1 MIKKLFDQIRQINA
15 HGQEFWNARELMAPL
30 GYLEWRKFEGV
41 IRKAKESCKN
51 SGQNRDDHFVG
62 TAKMIKIASGTAK
75 EAFREVDDYHLSR
88 YACYLIAQN
97 GDPRKEEIAL
107 AQTYFAFQT
116 RKQEMSEL
124 FLEDSERVLLRGEM
138 SERNKKLAKAAH
150 GAGVINHAN
159 FQDFGYMGLY
169 GGLRQ
174 RDIHVKKK
182 LKPNEKILDHMGSE
196 ELGANIF
203 RATQAAAKLK
213 RENII
218 GQSHAN
224 KAHYD
229 VGKKV
234 RKTIQELGGTMPEKL
249 KTPANI
255 KEAQQRLKVRGKE
268 LL

>member
-1 MIKKLFDQIRQINA
+1 MED
-15 HGQEFWNARELMAPL
+15 
-30 GYLEWRKFEGV
+30 
-41 IRKAKESCKN
+41 
-51 SGQNRDDHFVG
+51 
-62 TAKMIKIASGTAK
+62 
-75 EAFREVDDYHLSR
+75 
-88 YACYLIAQN
+88 
-97 GDPRKEEIAL
+97 EE
-107 AQTYFAFQT
+107 
-116 RKQEMSEL
+116 E
-124 FLEDSERVLLRGEM
+124 
-138 SERNKKLAKAAH
+138 
-150 GAGVINHAN
+150 VINNGN
-159 FQDFGYMGLY
+159 FKDFGYLGLY